1 MKEALRKFGLEY
13 CELPDMLSNVS
24 TMLRMLTLNVDSRN
38 KTPILPIFK
47 ILMVIMSI
55 DYIYVYVISGVWFIF
70 WHCIRTGELGPAMI
84 AFSLMST
91 SAVAFIKLLYMIFYE
106 AKFKSLIDRYMACDS
121 LTVKG
126 SRFSK
131 NLTKA
136 LRDVKK
142 RGIVYW
148 LVLNMNAVLYVLRP
162 MVTPGKHLTVD
173 TFIIIGLDPMF
184 KSPNYEL
191 AVLMVMVGVFFIC
204 FTVANVNCFFIMIT
218 GYTES
223 QMLALAEEMTHIW
236 DDANE
241 YYQTMMKELSMY
253 GSVYLDHKDFNRIK
267 ETEVLNSHVT
277 EHLIDIIQRHAF
289 NVSLLEEIEDV
300 MRGPNAVGFL
310 FLIVGLVGELLGGLN
325 NTILQLPFTLSQ
337 IGTDCFLGQ
346 KIMDANIKFEQAVY
360 ACKWENFNQV
370 NKKIV
375 LVMLQNSQKTMTLTA
390 GGMATLSFSY
400 FMNIIRSTYSV
411 YTTLRS
417 NI

>member
-1 MKEALRKFGLEY
+1 MKEAIRKFGLEY

-24 TMLRMLTLNVDSRN
+24 TMLRTLTLNVDSRN
-38 KTPILPIFK
+38 KTPILTIFY
-47 ILMVIMSI
+47 ISMVIMSI
-55 DYIYVYVISGVWFIF
+55 DYIYVYVLSGAWFSL
-70 WHCIRTGELGPAMI
+70 WRCVKTGELGPAMI

-91 SAVAFIKLLYMIFYE
+91 SAVPFIKLLYMIFYE
-106 AKFKSLIDRYMACDS
+106 AKFKNLIDRYIACDS
-121 LTVKG
+121 RTVKG

-131 NLTKA
+131 NLSKA
-136 LRDVKK
+136 LRNVKK
-142 RGIVYW
+142 RGIFYW
-148 LVLNMNAVLYVLRP
+148 VLLIINAVLYVLRP
-162 MVTPGKHLTVD
+162 MVTPGRHLTVD
-173 TFIIIGLDPMF
+173 TFIIIGLEPMF
-184 KSPNYEL
+184 ESPNYEL
-191 AVLMVMVGVFFIC
+191 ATLMFMIAVFFIC
-204 FTVANVNCFFIMIT
+204 FTVANVNCFLIMIT

-241 YYQTMMKELSMY
+241 YYQIMMNELSSY
-253 GSVYLDHKDFNRIK
+253 GSLYLDHKDFNHVK
-267 ETEVLNSHVT
+267 EKEVLNDYVT
-277 EHLIDIIQRHAF
+277 EHLKDIIQRHAF

-310 FLIVGLVGELLGGLN
+310 FLIVGLVAELLGGLN

-337 IGTDCFLGQ
+337 MGTDCFLGQ
-346 KIMDANIKFEQAVY
+346 KIMDANIKFEHAVY
-360 ACKWENFNQV
+360 DCKWENFNQV